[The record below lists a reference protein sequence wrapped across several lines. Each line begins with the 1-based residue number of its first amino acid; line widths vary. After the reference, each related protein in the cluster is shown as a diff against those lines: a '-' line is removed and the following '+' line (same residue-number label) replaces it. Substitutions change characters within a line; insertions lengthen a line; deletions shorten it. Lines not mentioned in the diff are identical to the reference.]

1 MRRLGSGFE
10 ITCLAWDIGWPD
22 PGARIAV
29 GMRDNVVQVLL
40 LNTNSQLQS
49 IYAGRLDG
57 TVPKSIAFV
66 QRGSM
71 HVFGLYDGNV

>member
-1 MRRLGSGFE
+1 M
-10 ITCLAWDIGWPD
+10 GWSEG
-22 PGARIAV
+22 GARIAV
-29 GMRDNVVQVLL
+29 GMRDCVVEVLL

-49 IYAGRLDG
+49 VYAGRLDS

-66 QRGSM
+66 QRESL